1 MREVRRL
8 YLSAGMPPLDSHSG
22 PWDKIAISVRALLAA
37 ASAREL
43 TISLVIREERP
54 AVVQP
59 APWRPS
65 NHVSGLCKVSLWA

>member
-1 MREVRRL
+1 VREVRRL

-22 PWDKIAISVRALLAA
+22 PWDKIAITVRALLAA

-54 AVVQP
+54 AVV
-59 APWRPS
+59 
-65 NHVSGLCKVSLWA
+65 